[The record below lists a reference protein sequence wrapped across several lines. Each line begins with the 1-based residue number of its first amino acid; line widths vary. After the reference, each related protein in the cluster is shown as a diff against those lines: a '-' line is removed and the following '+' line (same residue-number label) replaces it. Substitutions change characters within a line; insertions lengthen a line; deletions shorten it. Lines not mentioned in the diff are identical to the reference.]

1 MILTEKE
8 YVALDKVAVASKMD
22 CWFSIRQEDEN
33 DYVYDL
39 ENCCRMELK
48 EGVAQL
54 AEGMCDI
61 HLYCLTEE
69 EKSALRN
76 LFRKLNI
83 EEVEGL

>member
-8 YVALDKVAVASKMD
+8 YVALDKVAMASKMD

-33 DYVYDL
+33 DYVFDL
-39 ENCCRMELK
+39 ENGCRMELK

-54 AEGMCDI
+54 AEGMCDF
-61 HLYCLTEE
+61 HLYGLTEE

>member
-8 YVALDKVAVASKMD
+8 YVALDKVAMASKMD
-22 CWFSIRQEDEN
+22 CWFSIRQENEN
-33 DYVYDL
+33 DYVYDI
-39 ENCCRMELK
+39 ENGCRMELK
-48 EGVAQL
+48 EGVVQL

-61 HLYCLTEE
+61 HLYGLTEE

-76 LFRKLNI
+76 LLRKLNI